1 MIHQVC
7 HVTRNVE
14 SNSLM
19 RILVRHNN
27 GARAHA
33 KTKEGAQAH
42 YAPSPTAASR
52 RPPRRWRAP
61 LSAAGACAAQYAS
74 MPCSGLEPVFV
85 RVHLGVL
92 AGLGLGMPA
101 CHSEPSSLLP
111 LATLDSSGVGMVDPD
126 PGSHQPPRP
135 ELTIVIS
142 PPSPS
147 CT

>member
-1 MIHQVC
+1 
-7 HVTRNVE
+7 
-14 SNSLM
+14 M

-33 KTKEGAQAH
+33 KAKEEAQAH

-52 RPPRRWRAP
+52 P
-61 LSAAGACAAQYAS
+61 S
-74 MPCSGLEPVFV
+74 MPPCLVRVCLEPVFV

-126 PGSHQPPRP
+126 PGCH
-135 ELTIVIS
+135 
-142 PPSPS
+142 
-147 CT
+147 